1 MKNFGLKQKNI
12 INSKKGGYYQG
23 MYTSLN
29 SGHTKN
35 LSQENVKEIR
45 CS

>member
-12 INSKKGGYYQG
+12 INSKKGMYYQG
-23 MYTSLN
+23 MYASVN
-29 SGHTKN
+29 SGHIKIP
-35 LSQENVKEIR
+35 SQENVKQIR